1 MTGEMQ
7 VLQQLEIDN
16 NWFRNHYTD
25 LQSKYKNQFIAVKD
39 KSIIEHANSLEELL
53 SKLSKRGID
62 ASNILI
68 EFILEKGKILIL

>member
-1 MTGEMQ
+1 MAGEMQ

-16 NWFRNHYTD
+16 SWFRKNYTD
-25 LQSKYKNQFIAVKD
+25 LQIRYKNEFIAVKD
-39 KSIIEHANSLEELL
+39 RSIIEHANNLEELL

-62 ASNILI
+62 ASNTLI